1 MNNRN
6 FGLDVVRMCAI
17 VPVLVGHFSE
27 FALTQVPTILSVGAD
42 LGVIFDLRPE
52 QRLSAAM
59 SLLGVDLTSLSDDVG
74 HA

>member
-1 MNNRN
+1 
-6 FGLDVVRMCAI
+6 
-17 VPVLVGHFSE
+17 
-27 FALTQVPTILSVGAD
+27 
-42 LGVIFDLRPE
+42 VIFDLRPE